1 MPVGFQVDR
10 QIRVQ
15 FYVVQTRKNVETFET
30 DESESESCIVVNG
43 EDSDDCILVEVEPGE

>member
-43 EDSDDCILVEVEPGE
+43 EDSDDCIVVEVEPGE